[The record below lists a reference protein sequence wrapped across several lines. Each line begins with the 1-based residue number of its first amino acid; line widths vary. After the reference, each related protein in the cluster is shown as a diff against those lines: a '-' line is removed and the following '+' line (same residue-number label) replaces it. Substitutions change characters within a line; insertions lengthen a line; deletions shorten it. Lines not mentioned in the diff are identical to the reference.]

1 MSWSSLFT
9 IKRKNLVNKMSDFAN
24 IFNWR
29 KEEKKLLSIFQKS
42 HDLWIDN
49 LRDID
54 QINYIMFCEA
64 PPFDS
69 NGCISNY
76 IYNKDGEVRGT
87 YLSAPYR
94 ALKGNIAKHPSKAE
108 MINYLNSKGFLFID
122 ILPLS
127 INYSNKRNTKK
138 YKKFLQYFW
147 NGEGANYNFTDF
159 ITQNRLKHLDSK
171 IHHNVK
177 VSFALKSIYN
187 ILNDL
192 DNSNLNIGSKI
203 ISISNKNIIGV
214 NSSNFP
220 NYEKIRDSFRQ
231 NVVIK

>member
-1 MSWSSLFT
+1 MSWSAPFT
-9 IKRKNLVNKMSDFAN
+9 NNSNELSNKISDFAH
-24 IFNWR
+24 IFNWSQ
-29 KEEKKLLSIFQKS
+29 EEKKLVNIFKKS

-49 LRDID
+49 LKNIQ

-69 NGCISNY
+69 FGCISNY

-87 YLSAPYR
+87 YLTAPYR
-94 ALKGNIAKHPSKAE
+94 ALKGQLVKYPSKAE

-127 INYSNKRNTKK
+127 INFSNKRNTKT

-147 NGEGANYNFTDF
+147 NGEGGNYNLNEF
-159 ITQNRLKHLDSK
+159 ITQNRLKHLDFK
-171 IHHNVK
+171 IHNNVK
-177 VSFALKSIYN
+177 VTFALKSVYN
-187 ILNDL
+187 ILNSL

-203 ISISNKNIIGV
+203 ISITNKNIVGV
-214 NSSNFP
+214 NGSNFP
-220 NYEKIRDSFRQ
+220 SWDKIKDSFLQ